1 MNIKCQVFTPTNYV
15 EKLLD
20 SVGYNTNLLGKKILD
35 NSCGDGNILVKVV
48 RRYVADCK
56 RKGLSRTQ
64 IKNGLTK
71 DVIGVEIDKKYYCKC
86 IKKLNAVLDKEG
98 IPHISWQIYN
108 EDFLRKDDLTR
119 YDFIVGN
126 PPYITYSEMDK
137 NDQIYL
143 NENFASCEKG
153 KFDYC
158 YAFIEK
164 SLSLLSQKGKMAYLI
179 PSSIFKTVFGLNLRE
194 IMLPYIS
201 EIQDYTQ
208 EKVFDSA
215 LVKSAIII
223 LEANNHKQ
231 NFFYKDCS
239 LRVTIDISKVS
250 LEGKWIFNYIKQ
262 GERRFGDY
270 FKVSHAVA
278 TLMNEAFVLKKY
290 KRDKKGNYLCGEY
303 TIEHD
308 IVRETAAPKTL
319 RLGGDE
325 KIIFPYAYNKNGLV
339 RYEEYDI
346 KKQFPGAYNY
356 LEMFKGK
363 LLKRDSDKSAKWYEY
378 GRSQALS
385 SLNCEK
391 CLISTVISSQFMIYR
406 LNRECIP
413 YAGMYIIPKADN
425 AEYTLEDAIR
435 ILQSER
441 FKKYVDGIGI
451 HINGN
456 SLRITSKDIE
466 NYMF

>member
-1 MNIKCQVFTPTNYV
+1 M
-15 EKLLD
+15 
-20 SVGYNTNLLGKKILD
+20 S
-35 NSCGDGNILVKVV
+35 
-48 RRYVADCK
+48 
-56 RKGLSRTQ
+56 
-64 IKNGLTK
+64 KN
-71 DVIGVEIDKKYYCKC
+71 
-86 IKKLNAVLDKEG
+86 KKL
-98 IPHISWQIYN
+98 ICP
-108 EDFLRKDDLTR
+108 
-119 YDFIVGN
+119 
-126 PPYITYSEMDK
+126 
-137 NDQIYL
+137 
-143 NENFASCEKG
+143 C
-153 KFDYC
+153 
-158 YAFIEK
+158 
-164 SLSLLSQKGKMAYLI
+164 
-179 PSSIFKTVFGLNLRE
+179 
-194 IMLPYIS
+194 
-201 EIQDYTQ
+201 
-208 EKVFDSA
+208 
-215 LVKSAIII
+215 
-223 LEANNHKQ
+223 
-231 NFFYKDCS
+231 
-239 LRVTIDISKVS
+239 
-250 LEGKWIFNYIKQ
+250 
-262 GERRFGDY
+262 
-270 FKVSHAVA
+270 
-278 TLMNEAFVLKKY
+278 
-290 KRDKKGNYLCGEY
+290 CGEY